1 MTDKKSMPKFSA
13 TSEISLLQDGL
24 GQLKDYLLSNEIFW
38 NVGSGQQLT
47 LGNLLLAKEFL
58 EGVGELP
65 AADAKQLAALKK
77 EWRSAWEKKVEKE
90 FASRLRQW
98 TNFLSELGEQRGP
111 RTAYYATEA
120 RLRALLELLA
130 GEAPGLRGQLAAAD
144 SQLKA
149 LTESGGF
156 IWGEEAK
163 LAFPNSK
170 YWFLWVKLRGS

>member
-1 MTDKKSMPKFSA
+1 MTKFNV
-13 TSEISLLQDGL
+13 TSEISFLQAGL

-38 NVGSGQQLT
+38 NVGGSQQLT

-58 EGVGELP
+58 EGAGELP

-77 EWRSAWEKKVEKE
+77 EWRSAWEKKAEKE

-98 TNFLSELGEQRGP
+98 ANFLGELGEQREP
-111 RTAYYATEA
+111 STAYYATEA

-130 GEAPGLRGQLAAAD
+130 GETPGLRGQLAAPD

-149 LTESGGF
+149 LTESGDF
-156 IWGEEAK
+156 VWGDESKA
-163 LAFPNSK
+163 AFPKGK
-170 YWFLWVKLRGS
+170 YWFLWVKPKGK